1 MVSSLPWGIPPVV
14 LRLQIVGC
22 DPSLR
27 HVRSGI
33 QHGNNRMVPL
43 FLKPSL
49 GQFSFETD
57 VWEPPLGTCRLIF
70 SAGGCDAWGTSSEI
84 IRLVSSLLFFWLGL
98 HPLKLSIGCCCS
110 HSFASAPLLT
120 NFRSRIYGGLTRWG
134 IFALELLCV
143 ENCT

>member
-1 MVSSLPWGIPPVV
+1 MV

-57 VWEPPLGTCRLIF
+57 VWEPPLWDMSLDIFGDVTLGELRLRLF
-70 SAGGCDAWGTSSEI
+70 AWYRRFCFVGWDCI
-84 IRLVSSLLFFWLGL
+84 L
-98 HPLKLSIGCCCS
+98 
-110 HSFASAPLLT
+110 
-120 NFRSRIYGGLTRWG
+120 
-134 IFALELLCV
+134 
-143 ENCT
+143 